1 MGDAFII
8 GSREAIILL
17 AGAAVLLGTAFVAG
31 RVLRSLRHGFSIR
44 LQLFLAIFATAT
56 LSAAVIGFFE
66 AQALTPERLRALS
79 KRQTSRLVAALDHLD
94 LQSPPEAAAR
104 GGFVAFRHPKAPEL
118 VSALRARGIYVDA
131 RDDMLRLGPAPYVT
145 DDDLDAAA
153 AALRALTR

>member
-56 LSAAVIGFFE
+56 LSSGSSCNS
-66 AQALTPERLRALS
+66 P
-79 KRQTSRLVAALDHLD
+79 VA
-94 LQSPPEAAAR
+94 SP
-104 GGFVAFRHPKAPEL
+104 
-118 VSALRARGIYVDA
+118 SW
-131 RDDMLRLGPAPYVT
+131 
-145 DDDLDAAA
+145 
-153 AALRALTR
+153 LTRSGLSACT